1 MEYKLNISKPIFIA
15 LALIALLV
23 FTSYATKEWRSEI
36 TGKAMLAQAKNA
48 KMVMIEEA
56 KAEQESAKY
65 KKEADIIRAQ
75 GIAEA
80 NTIINGSLTDKYI
93 RWLFFENLKQTKNQV
108 IYLPTE
114 SGLPVLESNRLN

>member
-1 MEYKLNISKPIFIA
+1 MGVVFI
-15 LALIALLV
+15 LLLV
-23 FTSYATKEWRSEI
+23 LTSYATKEWRSEI
-36 TGKAMLAQAKNA
+36 AGKAMLAQAKNS

-56 KAEQESAKY
+56 KAEFESAKY

-75 GIAEA
+75 GISEA

-93 RWLFFENLKQTKNQV
+93 RWLFVENLKQTKNQV